1 MPGELFTGKVVLQG
15 GEEVSDDR
23 YTPGP
28 TEQLLAG
35 HPAHVGDICVVYRKA
50 EDPGGGGGGTRVK
63 RQGVRRAPSSRLS
76 VSGRQV
82 LCFLPSTCPLHQ
94 AHQAFS

>member
-50 EDPGGGGGGTRVK
+50 EDP
-63 RQGVRRAPSSRLS
+63 
-76 VSGRQV
+76 
-82 LCFLPSTCPLHQ
+82 F
-94 AHQAFS
+94 

>member
-50 EDPGGGGGGTRVK
+50 EDPGGGGGHQSEKTGSQK
-63 RQGVRRAPSSRLS
+63 G
-76 VSGRQV
+76 
-82 LCFLPSTCPLHQ
+82 PLQQ
-94 AHQAFS
+94 A